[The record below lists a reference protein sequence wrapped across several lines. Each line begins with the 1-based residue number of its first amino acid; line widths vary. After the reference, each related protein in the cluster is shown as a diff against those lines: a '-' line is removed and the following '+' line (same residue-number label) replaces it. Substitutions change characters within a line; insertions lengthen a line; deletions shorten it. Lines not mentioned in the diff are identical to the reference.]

1 MMGAAWSSR
10 SSRCSRCTAGLAYRH
25 KTSWGALAAAR
36 ALAVGRA
43 LVAAMALAAGQ
54 MSGRNRSFHPMMT
67 SRSRCNCFFL
77 PFRTNCRDLICLKN
91 FSTSWSGLNC
101 FGPLPSF
108 LGRRLL
114 YPISYLL
121 KRVFYYHNH
130 IIKSI
135 FCHLKSP
142 GRSSRAWAVF
152 PSSAPGIQAAFKR
165 YWEQRNG
172 KGAPGKIRKISI
184 PLTFL

>member
-1 MMGAAWSSR
+1 MG
-10 SSRCSRCTAGLAYRH
+10 
-25 KTSWGALAAAR
+25 AAR

-43 LVAAMALAAGQ
+43 LGAAQALAAGQ
-54 MSGRNRSFHPMMT
+54 MSGWNRSFHPMMT

-142 GRSSRAWAVF
+142 GRSSRAWAV
-152 PSSAPGIQAAFKR
+152 SLSAAPEMQAVFK
-165 YWEQRNG
+165 YSG
-172 KGAPGKIRKISI
+172 KRRDGERILGKIRKISI